1 MDESSLV
8 RGHSGRL
15 SLNPGRRLWIL
26 ADGSNRLP
34 KLNTRVR
41 FPSSAPQ
48 KSQIKAISAP
58 KNLDLRFSLVAGLS
72 LTV

>member
-1 MDESSLV
+1 MAE
-8 RGHSGRL
+8 HQ
-15 SLNPGRRLWIL
+15 
-26 ADGSNRLP
+26 LP

-58 KNLDLRFSLVAGLS
+58 KTLDLHLSLVAGLS
-72 LTV
+72 LTVQHQP